1 MNDTETQQKVTINF
15 LKYKRTA
22 EGELHKDENG
32 MHQRAFEKCIVVD
45 MDADKARAIES
56 CRKYP
61 AAVKA
66 IVQDMLD
73 EHQCDHAEIATSLK
87 DVNGKT
93 QFIRT
98 YRQNWGNAENL
109 AAARAARNN

>member
-1 MNDTETQQKVTINF
+1 MNDTATQQKVTVKF

-32 MHQRAFEKCIVVD
+32 ILHQAFEKCIVVD
-45 MDADKARAIES
+45 MDSDKVRAIEA

-73 EHQCDHAEIATSLK
+73 EHQCDNAKIATSLK

-98 YRQNWGNAENL
+98 YGQNWWNAENL